1 MNSLQPWAHS
11 PSSRQPVA
19 IPLFPLST
27 VLTPGAKLPLRVF
40 EPRYVALLRAVLD
53 PRTGTR
59 EFGVIGIK
67 TGHEVGAGAGRAL
80 YDVGCTASVDHLAAS
95 GESQFALLTSGRRRF
110 ELVEVDASAGTPYL
124 TGRVRFLDERVG
136 DPERAAE
143 RLVRVRGEL
152 TRYLAAFG
160 DEPVDLP
167 EDPLAASYRITE
179 LARLGLA
186 DRADLLAAA
195 TAQDRLA
202 LAARILRREWTLV
215 TRLGAVPWTGPPV
228 GPV

>member
-1 MNSLQPWAHS
+1 MNSLQPSAHS

-19 IPLFPLST
+19 LPLFPLST
-27 VLTPGAKLPLRVF
+27 VLTPGGKLPLRVF

-67 TGHEVGAGAGRAL
+67 TGHEVGVGAARAL
-80 YDVGCTASVDHLAAS
+80 FDVGCTASVDHLAAS

-110 ELVEVDASAGTPYL
+110 ELVGVDQTAGTPYL

-136 DPERAAE
+136 EPGRAAE
-143 RLVRVRGEL
+143 RLARVRGEL
-152 TRYLAAFG
+152 TRYLSAFG

-167 EDPLAASYRITE
+167 EDPLPASYRITD
-179 LARLGLA
+179 LPRLSLT
-186 DRADLLAAA
+186 DRADLLAAP
-195 TAQDRLA
+195 TADDRLA

-215 TRLGAVPWTGPPV
+215 TRLGAVPWTGPLG